1 MIRSPNC
8 TAVLDANVL
17 YPAPLRDFLLNLAD
31 VYLFEPK
38 WTEEI
43 QEEWI
48 KNLLLKRIDIKKDS
62 LAKTKQAM
70 DSAFPNANIIDY
82 EGIIDTLSLPDQN
95 DRHVLAAAISGNAD
109 VIVTFNLKHFPLSY
123 LKSFGLEAQHPDSFI
138 LSLINYN
145 KQASI
150 SAFKNLVKSLK
161 NPPKSKMEVLQ
172 VLARCGLKNCL
183 EKMQE

>member
-1 MIRSPNC
+1 M
-8 TAVLDANVL
+8 
-17 YPAPLRDFLLNLAD
+17 
-31 VYLFEPK
+31 
-38 WTEEI
+38 
-43 QEEWI
+43 
-48 KNLLLKRIDIKKDS
+48 
-62 LAKTKQAM
+62 
-70 DSAFPNANIIDY
+70 
-82 EGIIDTLSLPDQN
+82 PDQN

-172 VLARCGLKNCL
+172 ALARCGLKNCL
-183 EKMQE
+183 EKLQE